1 MRRLSPDDKAGL
13 YLTAIIHLSAVI
25 ILLIAGIGYSLK
37 KENSF
42 ILDFSS
48 YEEAQKMQEEIAR
61 LQKEAAFKEEISRK
75 LQAEIGESPAS
86 TVRGVAVDR
95 AALKDDRGTDAEKL
109 YKDAERLQK
118 ELSQGQNSLS
128 DDYAVPSPQSKE
140 SSSTVEE
147 LQKAATYSGP
157 SVVSYEL
164 EGRKASKMSI
174 PAYRCLGGGE
184 VTVIITVN
192 PAGKVILA
200 KVDEAVSTNDECLRS
215 YAIRAARLSLFS
227 AKSDVPPKQIGNIV
241 YKFIAQ

>member
-1 MRRLSPDDKAGL
+1 MKKLPPDDKAGL
-13 YLTAIIHLSAVI
+13 YLTAIVHLSAVI

-37 KENSF
+37 GEGSYL
-42 ILDFSS
+42 LDFSA
-48 YEEAQKMQEEIAR
+48 YEETQKMQEEIER
-61 LQKEAAFKEEISRK
+61 LQEEAAFKEEISRK
-75 LQAEIGESPAS
+75 LQAEIGESRTSA
-86 TVRGVAVDR
+86 VMGVAVNR
-95 AALKDDRGTDAEKL
+95 AALKDDRGTNAEEL

-118 ELSQGQNSLS
+118 ELSAGMPLS
-128 DDYAVPSPQSKE
+128 SEDYAIPTPQNKE
-140 SSSTVEE
+140 SDSALEE
-147 LQKAATYSGP
+147 VRKAAYSGP

-200 KVDEAVSTNDECLRS
+200 KVDEAVSSSDECLRS

-227 AKSDVPPKQIGNIV
+227 AKSDAAPKQVGNIV

>member
-1 MRRLSPDDKAGL
+1 MRKLSPDDKAGL
-13 YLTAIIHLSAVI
+13 YLTAIVHLSAVI
-25 ILLIAGIGYSLK
+25 VLLIAGIGFSLK
-37 KENSF
+37 RENSF

-48 YEEAQKMQEEIAR
+48 YEQAQKMQEEIER
-61 LQKEAAFKEEISRK
+61 LQEEAAFKEEISRK
-75 LQAEIGESPAS
+75 LQAEIGESHTSA
-86 TVRGVAVDR
+86 TRGVAVDR
-95 AALKDDRGTDAEKL
+95 AALKDDRGTDAEQL
-109 YKDAERLQK
+109 YKDAEKLQK
-118 ELSQGQNSLS
+118 ELSQGQNASS
-128 DDYAVPSPQSKE
+128 EDYAVPSPQNNE
-140 SSSTVEE
+140 SSSSIGEI
-147 LQKAATYSGP
+147 QKAVYSGP

-200 KVDEAVSTNDECLRS
+200 KVDETVSTNDECLRA

-227 AKSDVPPKQIGNIV
+227 AKSDAAPKQTGNIV